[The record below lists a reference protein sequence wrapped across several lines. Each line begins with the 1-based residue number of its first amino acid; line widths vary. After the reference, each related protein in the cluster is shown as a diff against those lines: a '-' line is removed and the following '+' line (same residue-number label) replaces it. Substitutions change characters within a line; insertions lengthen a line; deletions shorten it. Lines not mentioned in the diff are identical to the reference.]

1 MHWKPTNHTG
11 EPPTNPSW
19 SPWLLSIFI
28 CYFITCLYI
37 SQRWQPVQLNGT
49 VAKWNVMDR
58 HLGPREKW
66 VGCGPPQSILW
77 KNTAEVEIGSSF
89 HAMEQTSKYW
99 RIYHC
104 CKPGSCHTTETS
116 FVARPTDWSIHQ
128 EAQEKL
134 NYDIWRPLHY
144 CFGFDRNY
152 CEW

>member
-58 HLGPREKW
+58 HLGPGEKW

-77 KNTAEVEIGSSF
+77 KKHSWGGDRQFPPCNGANIKKLKNLSLL
-89 HAMEQTSKYW
+89 QTRILPHYW
-99 RIYHC
+99 NRFC
-104 CKPGSCHTTETS
+104 CQTYWLIHPSR
-116 FVARPTDWSIHQ
+116 RPRKIELWHL
-128 EAQEKL
+128 EAFAPL
-134 NYDIWRPLHY
+134 IWL
-144 CFGFDRNY
+144 
-152 CEW
+152 W